1 MSEFDEKSQK
11 LLDLI
16 STIDG
21 EDKELLKDFKSWWMD
36 RNDGIDR
43 REYPNAL
50 PAEAVKNVDRML
62 DASNREV
69 TMGGIDSMKLQLV
82 QNIIIGQRIK
92 SGTDVKKMKVKDM
105 QAMIDAIGWSV
116 FPEEWTL
123 APGEIIGYKEQ

>member
-11 LLDLI
+11 LLELI

-21 EDKELLKDFKSWWMD
+21 EDKELLKDFKTWWMD

-50 PAEAVKNVDRML
+50 PAEAAKNVDRML

>member
-11 LLDLI
+11 LLELI

-21 EDKELLKDFKSWWMD
+21 EDKELLKSFKTWWMD

-50 PAEAVKNVDRML
+50 PAEAASNVERML
-62 DASNREV
+62 DASGKEV
-69 TMGGIDSMKLQLV
+69 TMAGIDTMKLHTVQL
-82 QNIIIGQRIK
+82 IIIGQKIK
-92 SGTDVKKMKVKDM
+92 GGLDVKKMKVVDM
-105 QAMIDAIGWSV
+105 QAMIDSIGWTI